1 MVIRRSPM
9 GSSSSTIKSRNM
21 SAVLLMLLRHGEI
34 SRVRL
39 ADLTGLSTTT
49 ITNLV
54 AELIDTGIVMQ
65 DDNVQP
71 RNKRRGVGR
80 PRKKL
85 TLIPRARYA
94 IGIHFGVGSVR
105 VALTDLLATPIAVD
119 TLEHPLDLPV
129 ADVLRQTSTM
139 AKTLIE
145 RCCDRVEQSHIL
157 GVGVGASGLVDPV
170 TGVNVIAPNLNW
182 HDVPLEE
189 YFARQLGLPVAVDNN
204 VRAMALGEAL
214 FGVGKDV
221 YSLAF
226 VYARVG
232 VGAGI
237 VVGGHLYHGGGAG
250 AGEIG
255 HMTIIPDGGAACR
268 CGNTGCLET
277 LVSEQMIVQDAR
289 RIAAEHPDGELARQL
304 AAGSGSVL
312 DRVFDAARAGD
323 DDTRTLLGESARYMG
338 VALANLVNILNPDLI
353 VMGGIFAQGGDVL
366 LPVTQETMRQRA
378 FADLGE
384 KVVLT
389 PPSFDGDS
397 GVVGA
402 ASLALDRFFYQQEEG
417 I

>member
-1 MVIRRSPM
+1 MVVRRSPM

-21 SAVLLMLLRHGEI
+21 SAVLLMLLQHGSI

-54 AELIDTGIVMQ
+54 AELIETGIVMQ
-65 DDNVQP
+65 DDSEQP

-85 TLIPRARYA
+85 FLVPDARCVL
-94 IGIHFGVGSVR
+94 GIHFGVGQVR
-105 VALTDLLATPIAVD
+105 VALNDLLARPIAVD
-119 TLEHPLDLPV
+119 TLDHPLDLPV
-129 ADVLRQTSTM
+129 VEVLGQTSAMARTM
-139 AKTLIE
+139 IA
-145 RCCDRVEQSHIL
+145 RCAPGADRVL
-157 GVGVGASGLVDPV
+157 GVGVGASGLVDPL

-182 HDVPLEE
+182 HDVPLQE
-189 YFARQLGLPVAVDNN
+189 YFARQLKLPVVVDNN

-214 FGVGKDV
+214 FGQGKEV

-255 HMTIIPDGGAACR
+255 HMTMIPNGGTPCR

-277 LVSEQMIVQDAR
+277 LVSEHVIVADAR
-289 RIAAEHPDGELARQL
+289 ELAAREPDGQL
-304 AAGSGSVL
+304 AAVLAAAQGSPL
-312 DRVFDAARAGD
+312 DAIFDAARAGD
-323 DDTRTLLGESARYMG
+323 SATIEMLDERSRYMG
-338 VALANLVNILNPDLI
+338 IALANMVNILNPEMI
-353 VMGGIFAQGGDVL
+353 VMGGIFAQGRDVL
-366 LPVTQETMRQRA
+366 LPVVKETMRQRA
-378 FADLGE
+378 FANLGD
-384 KVVLT
+384 KVKVLS
-389 PPSFDGDS
+389 PSFDGDA

-402 ASLALDRFFYQQEEG
+402 AALALNRFFYQQEEG
-417 I
+417 LG